1 MDEALLEV
9 RDLHMHFKLHNSLVR
24 RVQGV
29 GPDVLRA
36 VDGVDLTIAKGEAL
50 GLVGESGCG
59 KSTLGRCIVGLYEP
73 TAGEIRFRGLALRRE
88 REERRHMQI
97 VFQDPYSSLNPRM
110 SVRQVLAE
118 LLRVHDLVPKEKID
132 ARCLELL
139 ELVGL
144 GPRALD
150 AYPRQLSGGMRQ
162 RVSIARALALQP
174 ELLVAD
180 EPVSA
185 LDVSVQANVLNLLER
200 LREQLGLTMLFIAHN
215 LAVVRHVCDR
225 VAVMYLGRIVE
236 EAPTDELFSRP
247 SHPYTRGLLK
257 AIPRLVPGRASEA
270 VAVAGDP
277 PSPIHLPSGC
287 RFHPRCPL
295 AQQICHE
302 DDPALVAG
310 PGLPGHAA
318 ACHFAWTAAPA
329 AHAAEVELEAGGT
342 V

>member
-1 MDEALLEV
+1 
-9 RDLHMHFKLHNSLVR
+9 
-24 RVQGV
+24 
-29 GPDVLRA
+29 
-36 VDGVDLTIAKGEAL
+36 
-50 GLVGESGCG
+50 
-59 KSTLGRCIVGLYEP
+59 
-73 TAGEIRFRGLALRRE
+73 
-88 REERRHMQI
+88 
-97 VFQDPYSSLNPRM
+97 
-110 SVRQVLAE
+110 
-118 LLRVHDLVPKEKID
+118 
-132 ARCLELL
+132 
-139 ELVGL
+139 
-144 GPRALD
+144 
-150 AYPRQLSGGMRQ
+150 
-162 RVSIARALALQP
+162 
-174 ELLVAD
+174 
-180 EPVSA
+180 
-185 LDVSVQANVLNLLER
+185 
-200 LREQLGLTMLFIAHN
+200 
-215 LAVVRHVCDR
+215 
-225 VAVMYLGRIVE
+225 MYLGGIVV